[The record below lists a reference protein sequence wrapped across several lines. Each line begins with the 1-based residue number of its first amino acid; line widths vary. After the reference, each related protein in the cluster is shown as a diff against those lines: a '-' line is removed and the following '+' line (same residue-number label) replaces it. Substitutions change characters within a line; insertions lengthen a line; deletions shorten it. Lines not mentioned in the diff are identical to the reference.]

1 MNQKSKPKVEG
12 PSFVPGQ
19 GRIVA
24 GCLAPHPPHL
34 VYAENPP
41 QNEPRAECGWENL
54 RWAYEAMRSDLQA
67 IDHDVLVIIS
77 PHWRTYVGT
86 HILATPHLKSLSV
99 DPIFPNLFRYHYD
112 IQVDVE
118 LAETIHAVC
127 SEKNIPTKLMQNP
140 DFRVDYGTIVTG
152 HMVNP
157 AWNKPIV
164 VLSANTVAAY
174 YNLDR
179 MQALMMELGEATKTA
194 IEKSGR
200 RAILLA
206 SHSLSHRHFT
216 TENEVPEDM
225 SKEHITNHSLYL
237 WDMKMIQLMKAGKS
251 KEMIELIP
259 DFTEQTMAE
268 ADSGGLTW
276 MMKAMDF
283 PTYPAK
289 VHGYGTV
296 IGTGNAVAHWAPPS
310 NSATAT
316 TSRTSASTST
326 NKKGDSHGRYL

>member
-1 MNQKSKPKVEG
+1 MATEPQKSKTKG
-12 PSFVPGQ
+12 A
-19 GRIVA
+19 IVA

-41 QNEPRAECGWENL
+41 QNEPRSECGWETL
-54 RWAYEAMRSDLQA
+54 RWAYESMRNELSS
-67 IDHDVLVIIS
+67 IDHDVLVILS

-86 HILATPHLKSLSV
+86 HILATPQLKSLSV
-99 DPIFPNLFRYHYD
+99 DPVFPHLFRYSYD
-112 IQVDVE
+112 IKVDVE

-127 SEKNIPTKLMQNP
+127 QEKNIPTKLMQNP

-152 HMVNP
+152 HMINP
-157 AWNKPIV
+157 LWNKPIV
-164 VLSANTVAAY
+164 CLSANSVSAY

-179 MQALMMELGEATKTA
+179 MQALMMELGAATKEA

-200 RAILLA
+200 KAILLA

-216 TENEVPEDM
+216 SENEIPEDM

-237 WDMKMIQLMKAGKS
+237 WDMKMINLMKAGKS
-251 KEMIELIP
+251 KEMVDLIP
-259 DFTEQTMAE
+259 DFTEQTNAE
-268 ADSGGLTW
+268 TESGGLTW
-276 MMKAMDF
+276 MMQAMDY

-296 IGTGNAVAHWAPPS
+296 IGTGNVVASWAPKSTQVAP
-310 NSATAT
+310 TAH
-316 TSRTSASTST
+316 STESGVQLGT
-326 NKKGDSHGRYL
+326 K